1 MGQSK
6 LFQGTI
12 PVSISS
18 PWLGDSSSA
27 GAPTAVV
34 PRDAE
39 NRLEAHV
46 SNADSPGLTG
56 FSGRVALVTGAG
68 RGIGKRI
75 AEVLR
80 DLGAD
85 VVATDLRSPEIDG
98 VLGVEM
104 DVADEAQVEAGF
116 FRIERELGTAEI
128 LVLNAGILRLEKLE
142 ETTLESWRTTLDI
155 NLTGSFL
162 VARRALGPMRQKR
175 YGRIVGIGSSAGKTG
190 GSSPAAAYAASK
202 AGLMVLMKAIA
213 VEYASAGIT
222 ANALAP
228 ALIETEMM
236 RGIAQFAERI
246 PVGRTGTPDDVAWAA
261 AFLCSAQAGFITGEV
276 VDVNGGF
283 LID

>member
-1 MGQSK
+1 
-6 LFQGTI
+6 
-12 PVSISS
+12 
-18 PWLGDSSSA
+18 
-27 GAPTAVV
+27 
-34 PRDAE
+34 
-39 NRLEAHV
+39 V

-56 FSGRVALVTGAG
+56 FRGRVALVTGAG

-85 VVATDLRSPEIDG
+85 VVAADLRSPEIDG

-104 DVADEAQVEAGF
+104 DVADEVQVEAGF
-116 FRIERELGTAEI
+116 SQIERELGIAQI

-142 ETTLESWRTTLDI
+142 ATKLESWRTTLDI

-162 VARRALGPMRQKR
+162 VARRALGPMREKH

-202 AGLMVLMKAIA
+202 AGLMALMKAIA

-236 RGIAQFAERI
+236 QGIAQFAERI
-246 PVGRTGTPDDVAWAA
+246 PVGRTGTTDDVAWAA